1 MIIYIDIDNTR
12 AKEEMICLCF
22 KLFDIFFHLNNTYQN
37 PKQII
42 EKQKYNH

>member
-1 MIIYIDIDNTR
+1 MIIYIDIHNTR
-12 AKEEMICLCF
+12 AKEMICLCF

-37 PKQII
+37 TKHII